1 MQENRG
7 TIMSSWRKAAITLI
21 VAILPALTVWGKS
34 PAQLGRELLGATSDK
49 KVDVIVQFTARPT
62 LRRYAKMTAV
72 SGRCKTD
79 SSGAIK
85 GPIPAPGDD
94 PLVITVGAMHD
105 NLAIWR
111 PDDVMTSYSSKGPSR
126 MDQVVKP
133 DVVAPGNRITSLA
146 NSIAI
151 HDSTRGRVTV
161 TSRLSPSLL
170 SVVWGS

>member
-1 MQENRG
+1 
-7 TIMSSWRKAAITLI
+7 MSSWRKAAITLI
-21 VAILPALTVWGKS
+21 AAILPALTAWGKS
-34 PAQLGRELLGATSDK
+34 PAQLGRELLGATSGQ

-62 LRRYAKMTAV
+62 LRRYAKITAV
-72 SGRCKTD
+72 SGRLKTD

-85 GPIPAPGDD
+85 GPIPAPGND
-94 PLVITVGAMHD
+94 PLVIAVGGMHD

-111 PDDVMTSYSSKGPSR
+111 PGDVMCSKGPSR

-146 NSIAI
+146 NPIAI